1 MIELQRRVQCM
12 SRLVRTP
19 FIHPESSLQN
29 VPKVSG
35 HLCEMAETCRD
46 GTPTHTID
54 RISSIKIMFFF
65 INAQY
70 EIIQKNSLFPELM
83 FVQSFLE
90 QLTSLGVQNKT
101 VQLAE
106 TRKTPRGLGMF
117 EMFEMFGCV
126 PLHVM

>member
-1 MIELQRRVQCM
+1 
-12 SRLVRTP
+12 
-19 FIHPESSLQN
+19 
-29 VPKVSG
+29 
-35 HLCEMAETCRD
+35 
-46 GTPTHTID
+46 
-54 RISSIKIMFFF
+54 
-65 INAQY
+65 
-70 EIIQKNSLFPELM
+70 M

-117 EMFEMFGCV
+117 EMFEMFEMFGCV

>member
-1 MIELQRRVQCM
+1 
-12 SRLVRTP
+12 
-19 FIHPESSLQN
+19 
-29 VPKVSG
+29 
-35 HLCEMAETCRD
+35 
-46 GTPTHTID
+46 
-54 RISSIKIMFFF
+54 
-65 INAQY
+65 
-70 EIIQKNSLFPELM
+70 M

-117 EMFEMFGCV
+117 EMFGCV